1 VRILGIDPGT
11 SCGYAIAH
19 NGDVVASGVWDLS
32 ARRHEGG
39 GMRFLRLETY
49 LRAILAEGID
59 AVAYEEVRSHTRF
72 FAGRASFATDA
83 AHIYGG
89 IVAIISSTCESW
101 VKKWPEGDPTASAI
115 TAAPIPYRGIP
126 VGTIKKFA
134 TGRGNASKEEML
146 EAAAQRW
153 PEYECADDNEADAR
167 FIALTLAKELNQ
179 GVSSTPTK
187 RAATPGARKRK
198 SASTPPHPQTYPTS
212 AAPVLPTFTP
222 EEDL

>member
-19 NGDVVASGVWDLS
+19 NGDIVASGVWDLS

-49 LRAILAEGID
+49 LRDVLSKGID

-89 IVAIISSTCESW
+89 IVAIISSACEGWHADGSTG
-101 VKKWPEGDPTASAI
+101 PE
-115 TAAPIPYRGIP
+115 AAPIPYRGIP

-167 FIALTLAKELNQ
+167 FIALTLARELNQ

-198 SASTPPHPQTYPTS
+198 LAPPHPQTPPTCE
-212 AAPVLPTFTP
+212 APVLPTFTP

>member
-1 VRILGIDPGT
+1 MRILGIDPGT

-39 GMRFLRLETY
+39 GMRFLRLKTY
-49 LRAILAEGID
+49 LREILAEGID

-89 IVAIISSTCESW
+89 IVAIISSTCEGW
-101 VKKWPEGDPTASAI
+101 TAPNCVKV
-115 TAAPIPYRGIP
+115 PIPYRGIP

-167 FIALTLAKELNQ
+167 FIALALAKELNQ
-179 GVSSTPTK
+179 GVASTPTK

-198 SASTPPHPQTYPTS
+198 SASTPPHPQTPPTC